1 MFLKNKYTKLYFK
14 LTKSSDSSGYTENHH
29 IIPRCLGGSDD
40 TTNIVS
46 LSARKHF
53 LCHYLL
59 IKMIPTKS
67 PEFWKLIK
75 AFNMMNSTS
84 DNQERYWNSRLY
96 EKHRKLFAESMSV
109 LQQGSN
115 NSQYGTTWIYCPYT
129 LISRKVPKSDLQ
141 TYLDNGYEKGRIQN
155 INDFITKNKKAYTK
169 SLKQKTDYVWIHSLH
184 TFKSKRINKNEMTHY
199 LNNGFAI
206 GKPKK
211 AKYFHTKPY
220 FVISFKKIYKVR
232 KEQSHFR
239 VIKSLFETYR
249 NNEVS
254 LSDLSKNYDKSLSTM
269 IYHMKKYA
277 DSIGFCLQDLINKR
291 NLKN

>member
-14 LTKSSDSSGYTENHH
+14 LTSSSDTDDYTENHH

-40 TTNIVS
+40 TLNLVS

-75 AFNMMNSTS
+75 AFNMMNATS
-84 DNQERYWNSRLY
+84 NNRKRYWNSRLY

-109 LQQGSN
+109 LQQGEN

-141 TYLDNGYEKGRIQN
+141 TYLDNGCEKGRI
-155 INDFITKNKKAYTK
+155 
-169 SLKQKTDYVWIHSLH
+169 
-184 TFKSKRINKNEMTHY
+184 INKNHY
-199 LNNGFAI
+199 IKKQTKGTRQNPRESEKKKLTEKYYFDLFLSYINSNLSYSEFIKQNNLSFSVSGLCHSFRRRGF
-206 GKPKK
+206 K
-211 AKYFHTKPY
+211 TK
-220 FVISFKKIYKVR
+220 
-232 KEQSHFR
+232 
-239 VIKSLFETYR
+239 
-249 NNEVS
+249 
-254 LSDLSKNYDKSLSTM
+254 
-269 IYHMKKYA
+269 
-277 DSIGFCLQDLINKR
+277 
-291 NLKN
+291 LK